1 MSGYYQLQRAL
12 LLARSLSGV
21 AESHG
26 ILCGLLG
33 GGATLGTQS
42 WFDHVLGNQG
52 SGCDAPQET
61 LDLLAQIAEET
72 VRTMDDAE
80 AAFLPLLPDDD
91 EPVSERATA
100 LVDWCEG
107 FLFGFV
113 MNGSA
118 DLSEFSQEGREFVS
132 DLKAI
137 TRMDVLSLE
146 DDEENEVALSEL
158 MEYIKAGTLILREEF
173 CAPKSWVAG
182 GLH

>member
-1 MSGYYQLQRAL
+1 MSEYRELKRAL

-26 ILCGLLG
+26 ILCGLLC

-42 WFDHVLGNQG
+42 WFDHVLGNEG

-72 VRTMDDAE
+72 VRAMDNAE
-80 AAFLPLLPDDD
+80 APFLPLLPDDD
-91 EPVSERATA
+91 EPVSERAAA

-107 FLFGFV
+107 FLFGFG

-118 DLSEFSQEGREFVS
+118 D
-132 DLKAI
+132 
-137 TRMDVLSLE
+137 
-146 DDEENEVALSEL
+146 
-158 MEYIKAGTLILREEF
+158 
-173 CAPKSWVAG
+173 
-182 GLH
+182 